1 MTDKEYLEI
10 MTEITDFG
18 QYIRG
23 RENNTTAFKC
33 EVMRGIADASITV
46 SQAYD
51 RTDKPMTKEDIEAL
65 VQALYRLSEGVGK
78 GRAAV
83 CAMTAD
89 MLLHMEAYQKK
100 KRQKKAS
107 FDIEK

>member
-1 MTDKEYLEI
+1 MTDKEYLDI

-23 RENNTTAFKC
+23 RNNNTLAFKC

-46 SQAYD
+46 SKFYD
-51 RTDKPMTKEDIEAL
+51 RSDMPLTKEEAAALVEAL
-65 VQALYRLSEGVGK
+65 YHLSEGVGK

-83 CAMTAD
+83 CSMTAD
-89 MLLHMEAYQKK
+89 MILNMDTYQKK
-100 KRQKKAS
+100 KWQKKTLV
-107 FDIEK
+107 DIEK